1 MIPEIKGIEEVVSWF
16 GEWPS
21 FHDAEVL
28 ELHLDRAG
36 RSWIKIYHTWT
47 KQAVVT
53 FNMENVTD
61 LELADF
67 SQQNVI
73 GDLEL
78 KETPTGL
85 RLTLT
90 PCYGLA
96 GYLEAER
103 MSVELSPGELP

>member
-1 MIPEIKGIEEVVSWF
+1 MLPKMTGIDKIMAFF

-21 FHDAEVL
+21 FHDAEIL
-28 ELHLDRAG
+28 ELHLERSG
-36 RSWIKIYHTWT
+36 KSWIKIYKVWG
-47 KQAVVT
+47 KQAVIT
-53 FNMENVTD
+53 FKMENLTD

-73 GDLEL
+73 ASLEL
-78 KETPTGL
+78 EKTDKGI
-85 RLTLT
+85 RLILS

-103 MSVELSPGELP
+103 MSVEIATGGPS